1 MYSADRFKEKG
12 CEKLLLPAVCILAL
26 YTYAEPTA
34 PGSISMILIPNGS
47 NSYCIDSDRPSKA
60 NLVP

>member
-34 PGSISMILIPNGS
+34 PGSISMILIPNVL
-47 NSYCIDSDRPSKA
+47 IHIA
-60 NLVP
+60 